1 VIPILWAE
9 EKGFEER
16 FLRLVSRTGG
26 SDGGGDTERIS
37 ESVRAILED
46 VRTRGDEA
54 VLEYTRRF
62 DDRPNASLAEL
73 EIGREATD
81 RAIAALDPAVHA
93 ALERAAQRIRAFHA
107 LQMTQVQSAVLDDNS
122 GIRAELLVRPLE
134 RAGVYVPGGT
144 AAYPSTVL
152 MNVIPAKEAGV
163 KDVVMVS
170 PARGGTLPPAV
181 LAAARIAGADR
192 VFSIGGAQAI
202 GALAFGTR
210 IVPRVDKIVG
220 PGNAYVQEAK
230 RQVYGRVAIDELAG
244 PSEVLIVADETASP
258 EVVAA
263 DLLAQAEHD
272 VRSAAVLVTWSESL
286 AEQVQQEL
294 SVQVAELPRAHFA
307 ATAIKDRGGI
317 IVAKDRRQA
326 FDLANRYAPEHLGLA
341 MKDAAI
347 YLGEINAAGAV
358 FLGHHAPEALGD
370 YNAGTNHVLPTS
382 GTARFGSPLS
392 VHDFVRRMSVLHVEP
407 DALEQ
412 IGQDAVKLARV
423 EGLEAHARA
432 IEIRLGRKIPNK
444 SS

>member
-1 VIPILWAE
+1 VIPILWADE
-9 EKGFEER
+9 QGFEER
-16 FLRLVSRTGG
+16 FARLVSRTGQG
-26 SDGGGDTERIS
+26 ADGDQVAQ
-37 ESVRAILED
+37 SVRAILED
-46 VRTRGDEA
+46 VRLRGDAA
-54 VLEYTRRF
+54 VLEYTRKF
-62 DDRPNASLAEL
+62 DDRAGIETADL
-73 EIGREATD
+73 EIRPEQID

-107 LQMTQVQSAVLDDNS
+107 LQVTQIQSTVLDDGS

-163 KDVVMVS
+163 KDVVMTS
-170 PARGGTLPPAV
+170 PARQGTMPPAV

-192 VFSIGGAQAI
+192 IFAVGGAQAI
-202 GALAFGTR
+202 GALAFGTER
-210 IVPRVDKIVG
+210 VPRVDKIVG

-244 PSEVLIVADETASP
+244 PSEVLIIADETAHP

-272 VRSAAVLVTWSESL
+272 VRSAAVLITWVDSL
-286 AEQVQQEL
+286 AEEVQQQLTE
-294 SVQVAELPRAHFA
+294 QCKDLPRSRFA
-307 ATAIKDRGGI
+307 EAAIHDRGGI
-317 IVAKDRRQA
+317 IVARDRHQA
-326 FDLANRYAPEHLGLA
+326 FALANRYAPEHLGLA
-341 MKDAAI
+341 MKDADLYA
-347 YLGEINAAGAV
+347 GDVTAAGAV

-370 YNAGTNHVLPTS
+370 YNAGVNHVLPTS

-392 VHDFVRRMSVLHVEP
+392 VHDFVRRMSVLRVEP
-407 DALEQ
+407 EGLEQ
-412 IGQDAVKLARV
+412 IGVDAAKLARA

-432 IEIRLGRKIPNK
+432 IEVRLGRNIAKRPGAG
-444 SS
+444 